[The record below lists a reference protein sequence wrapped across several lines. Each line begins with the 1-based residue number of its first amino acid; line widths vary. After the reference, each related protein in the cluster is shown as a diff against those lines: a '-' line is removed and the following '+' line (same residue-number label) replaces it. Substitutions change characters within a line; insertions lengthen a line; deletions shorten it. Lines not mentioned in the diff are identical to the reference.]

1 MLIEKEC
8 LVDNQLFKN
17 MKKLFVLIAS
27 AAIIA
32 PASVFAQEV
41 KVTRSEDENTITIV
55 EETPTELGK
64 VVTTTTVEK
73 NSVFTNGFW
82 HNWQLSAGL
91 GTQMYYGD
99 NDWKVAKKVPEM
111 FVFPAIDFYLTKWAS
126 PSFGVGLG
134 VNWAPFKG
142 LYQTTPGSGD
152 FKRYATANFRP
163 NTVEYYTQADSKYD
177 SQHLA
182 VQAGSYLDVFALAH
196 ANLMNIFGG
205 FKADRFFTV
214 DAYAGGGAI
223 FGFCESGN
231 IHDVSFNAGLMNTFR
246 LGDQLNLLLNVR
258 GALIGDAFDGE
269 SYLDEPTKNHWLL
282 NHKFDGI
289 FGVTLGL
296 TYNIGKEYSKWRL
309 AERSSVYQYDKEI
322 VEKIIKETVEVEKPV
337 EVAEVPEVWFHIN
350 FIVDRWDI
358 SKKELININ
367 AVADLIKST
376 PNTKYLV
383 CGYAD
388 KQTATPAHNLML
400 SENRADAVYNTL
412 VNEFGVDPNQLVKD
426 YKGGVDYMFYNMK
439 ELSRCV
445 MITSIKEAE

>member
-1 MLIEKEC
+1 
-8 LVDNQLFKN
+8 
-17 MKKLFVLIAS
+17 MKRLFVLIAS
-27 AAIIA
+27 AAFMF
-32 PASVFAQEV
+32 PAAVFAQDV
-41 KVTRSEDENTITIV
+41 KVTRTEDENTITIV
-55 EETPTELGK
+55 EETPTEMGK
-64 VVTTTTVEK
+64 VVTTTTMEK

-111 FVFPAIDFYLTKWAS
+111 FVFPAIDLYLTKWAS

-134 VNWAPFKG
+134 ANFAPFKG
-142 LYQTTPGSGD
+142 LYQTTPGSGAN
-152 FKRYATANFRP
+152 KRAAFANFIP
-163 NTVEYYTQADSKYD
+163 NKVEYYTKADHKYD
-177 SQHLA
+177 SQNLA
-182 VQAGSYLDVFALAH
+182 VQGGSYLNIFALAH
-196 ANLMNIFGG
+196 ADLMNIFGG
-205 FKADRFFTV
+205 YKPDRFFDI

-223 FGFCESGN
+223 FGFCDSGN
-231 IHDVSFNAGLMNTFR
+231 IHDVTFNAGLMNTFR
-246 LGDQLNLLLNVR
+246 LTEQLRLLLNIR

-269 SYLDEPTKNHWLL
+269 SYIVEPDKNHWLA
-282 NHKFDGI
+282 NHKMDGM
-289 FGVTLGL
+289 FGATVGL

-309 AERSSVYQYDKEI
+309 ADRISVYHYDKEMITKI
-322 VEKIIKETVEVEKPV
+322 VKDTVYIDKPIPT
-337 EVAEVPEVWFHIN
+337 AEVPEVWFHIN

-358 SKKELININ
+358 SKKELVNIN

-376 PNTKYLV
+376 PKTKYLV

-400 SENRADAVYNTL
+400 SENRANAVYDAL
-412 VNEFGVDPNQLVKD
+412 VKEFGVDPNQLIKD

-445 MITSIKEAE
+445 MITSIKEGE

>member
-1 MLIEKEC
+1 
-8 LVDNQLFKN
+8 
-17 MKKLFVLIAS
+17 MKKLFILFATVAFL
-27 AAIIA
+27 A
-32 PASVFAQEV
+32 PVSLFAQDV
-41 KVTRSEDENTITIV
+41 KVTRTEDENTITIV
-55 EETPTELGK
+55 EETPTASGK
-64 VVTTTTVEK
+64 VVTTTVMEK

-82 HNWQLSAGL
+82 KNWQLSAGL

-111 FVFPAIDFYLTKWAS
+111 FVFPAIDLYLTKWAS

-142 LYQTTPGSGD
+142 LYQTSPGSGEW
-152 FKRYATANFRP
+152 KKAYSIANFRP
-163 NTVEYYTQADSKYD
+163 DKVEYYTKANSKYD
-177 SQHLA
+177 YEKLA
-182 VQAGSYLDVFALAH
+182 LQKGSYLNVFALAH

-205 FKADRFFTV
+205 FKPDRFFV
-214 DAYAGGGAI
+214 IDAYAGGGAI
-223 FGFCESGN
+223 FGFADSGAVA
-231 IHDVSFNAGLMNTFR
+231 DATFNAGLMNTFR
-246 LGDQLNLLLNVR
+246 LSDQVSLLLNIR

-269 SYLDEPTKNHWLL
+269 VYTSEPTKGHWLA
-282 NHKFDGI
+282 NHKFDGM
-289 FGVTLGL
+289 FGATLGL
-296 TYNIGKEYSKWRL
+296 TCNLGKEASKWRL
-309 AERSSVYQYDKEI
+309 AERTSVYQYDKETI
-322 VEKIIKETVEVEKPV
+322 EKIIKEKEYIEKPMP
-337 EVAEVPEVWFHIN
+337 VAEVPEVWFHIN

-400 SENRADAVYNTL
+400 SENRANAVYNAL
-412 VNEFGVDPNQLVKD
+412 VNEFGVNPDQLVKD

-439 ELSRCV
+439 ELSRCT
-445 MITSIKEAE
+445 MITSIKE

>member
-1 MLIEKEC
+1 
-8 LVDNQLFKN
+8 
-17 MKKLFVLIAS
+17 MKKIFLLIAS
-27 AAIIA
+27 VAFIA
-32 PASVFAQEV
+32 PVTLFAQD
-41 KVTRSEDENTITIV
+41 VTVNRSEDENTITI
-55 EETPTELGK
+55 EERTPTETGYVL
-64 VVTTTTVEK
+64 TTTVMEK

-111 FVFPAIDFYLTKWAS
+111 FTFPAIDLYLTKWAS

-134 VNWAPFKG
+134 ANFAPFKG
-142 LYQTTPGSGD
+142 LYQNTESG
-152 FKRYATANFRP
+152 FSTINFRP
-163 NTVEYYTQADSKYD
+163 SKVEYYTGADKQYD
-177 SQHLA
+177 YQKLA
-182 VQAGSYLDVFALAH
+182 VQGGSYLNVFALAH
-196 ANLMNIFGG
+196 ADLMNIFGG
-205 FKADRFFTV
+205 YKPDRFFDI

-223 FGFCESGN
+223 FGFCDSGN
-231 IHDVSFNAGLMNTFR
+231 VHDVTFNTGLMNTFR
-246 LGDQLNLLLNVR
+246 LTEQLRLLLNIR

-269 SYLDEPTKNHWLL
+269 SYLKETDKKHWLA
-282 NHKFDGI
+282 NHKFDGM
-289 FGVTLGL
+289 FGATLGL

-309 AERSSVYQYDKEI
+309 AERVSVYHYDKEI
-322 VEKIIKETVEVEKPV
+322 VDKIVKEIVEVEK
-337 EVAEVPEVWFHIN
+337 EVAKPEVPEVWFHIN

-358 SKKELININ
+358 SKKELINIH

-400 SENRADAVYNTL
+400 SENRANAVYDAL
-412 VNEFGVDPNQLVKD
+412 VNEFGVNPDQLVKD
-426 YKGGVDYMFYNMK
+426 WKGGVDYMFYNMK

-445 MITSIKEAE
+445 MITSIKEGE

>member
-1 MLIEKEC
+1 
-8 LVDNQLFKN
+8 
-17 MKKLFVLIAS
+17 MKKLFLLIA
-27 AAIIA
+27 AAAFIA
-32 PASVFAQEV
+32 PASVFAQDV
-41 KVTRSEDENTITIV
+41 KVTRTEDENTITVV

-64 VVTTTTVEK
+64 VVTTTVMEK

-99 NDWKVAKKVPEM
+99 NDWKVAKKIPEM
-111 FVFPAIDFYLTKWAS
+111 FVFPAIDLYLTKWAS

-142 LYQTTPGSGD
+142 LYQSNPVSQNHA
-152 FKRYATANFRP
+152 REILANFRP
-163 NTVEYYTQADSKYD
+163 NSVTRYDKADSQYD
-177 SQHLA
+177 SEQLA
-182 VQAGSYLDVFALAH
+182 YQKGSYLNVFALAH
-196 ANLMNIFGG
+196 ADLFNIFGG
-205 FKADRFFTV
+205 FKANRVFDI
-214 DAYAGGGAI
+214 DAYAGGGVV
-223 FGFCESGN
+223 FGFAESGN
-231 IHDVSFNAGLMNTFR
+231 VHDATFNAGLMNTLR
-246 LGDQLNLLLNVR
+246 LTDQLRLLLNIR

-269 SYLDEPTKNHWLL
+269 AYMNEPTKAHWLK
-282 NHKFDGI
+282 NHQFDGQ
-289 FGVTLGL
+289 FGATLGL

-309 AERSSVYQYDKEI
+309 AERTSVYQYDKEI
-322 VEKIIKETVEVEKPV
+322 VDKIVKEIVEVEK
-337 EVAEVPEVWFHIN
+337 EVAKPEVPEVWFHIN

-358 SKKELININ
+358 SKKELINIH

-400 SENRADAVYNTL
+400 SENRAKAVYNSL
-412 VNEFGVDPNQLVKD
+412 INDFGVDPDQLVMD

-439 ELSRCV
+439 ELSRCT
-445 MITSIKEAE
+445 MITSIKE

>member
-1 MLIEKEC
+1 
-8 LVDNQLFKN
+8 

-27 AAIIA
+27 AALFV
-32 PASVFAQEV
+32 PASVFAQ
-41 KVTRSEDENTITIV
+41 VTVERSEDENTITII
-55 EETPTELGK
+55 ENTPTETGY
-64 VVTTTTVEK
+64 VTTTTVMEK

-111 FVFPAIDFYLTKWAS
+111 FVFPAVDLYLTKWAS

-134 VNWAPFKG
+134 ANFAPFKG
-142 LYQTTPGSGD
+142 LYQTTPGSGAN
-152 FKRYATANFRP
+152 KRYASSNFRP
-163 NTVEYYTQADSKYD
+163 NKVEYYTKADHKYD
-177 SQHLA
+177 SQNLA
-182 VQAGSYLDVFALAH
+182 VQSGSYLNVFALAH
-196 ANLMNIFGG
+196 ADLMNVFGG
-205 FKADRFFTV
+205 YKPDRFFDI
-214 DAYAGGGAI
+214 DAYAGGGVI
-223 FGFCESGN
+223 FGFCDSGN
-231 IHDVSFNAGLMNTFR
+231 IHDVTFNAGLMNTFR
-246 LGDQLNLLLNVR
+246 LTEQLRLLLNIR

-269 SYLDEPTKNHWLL
+269 SYLDEPDKKHWLA
-282 NHKFDGI
+282 NHKMDGM
-289 FGVTLGL
+289 FGATLGL

-309 AERSSVYQYDKEI
+309 ADRISVYHYDKEMITKI
-322 VEKIIKETVEVEKPV
+322 VKDTVYIDKPIIT
-337 EVAEVPEVWFHIN
+337 AEVPEVWFHIN

-358 SKKELININ
+358 SKKELVNIN

-376 PNTKYLV
+376 PKTKYLV

-400 SENRADAVYNTL
+400 SENRANAVYDAL
-412 VNEFGVDPNQLVKD
+412 VKEFGVDPNQLIKD

-445 MITSIKEAE
+445 MITSIKEGE